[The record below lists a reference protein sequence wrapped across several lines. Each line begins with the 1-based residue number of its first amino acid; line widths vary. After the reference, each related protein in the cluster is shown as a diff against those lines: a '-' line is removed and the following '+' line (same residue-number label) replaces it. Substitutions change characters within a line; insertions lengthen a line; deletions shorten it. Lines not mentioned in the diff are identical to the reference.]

1 MRSIVH
7 DMGAADAFLSLE
19 CLSHV
24 QRLYLCGKVVYLQ
37 VPARVSWQRFSITGS
52 APSLVTVLGMPQ
64 VLVRLRSTPGMA
76 CSPDGGPQVIN
87 EL

>member
-7 DMGAADAFLSLE
+7 DMGAADAFPSLE

-24 QRLYLCGKVVYLQ
+24 QRLYLCGKFVYLQ

-52 APSLVTVLGMPQ
+52 APSLVTVWACPRSWSDCAARLAWLA
-64 VLVRLRSTPGMA
+64 VLMA
-76 CSPDGGPQVIN
+76 ARR
-87 EL
+87 